1 LFSQL
6 DEKDIIFDWK
16 HSSAVNHSIDP
27 SLKKY
32 TPTIEEIELAKSI
45 SIKYIDSLELSRKSK
60 IKNKSDK
67 LIDFEHNEY
76 YRQYVGYYDKSGNKI
91 IFINGCCESFA
102 DKFDINKMWVFV
114 FGGGSCLFNAL
125 IDIDKKKCI
134 DLNIN
139 DGM

>member
-1 LFSQL
+1 MIMTKTITIFFLLSITFNCFSQL

-45 SIKYIDSLELSRKSK
+45 SIKYIDSLE
-60 IKNKSDK
+60 
-67 LIDFEHNEY
+67 
-76 YRQYVGYYDKSGNKI
+76 
-91 IFINGCCESFA
+91 
-102 DKFDINKMWVFV
+102 
-114 FGGGSCLFNAL
+114 NAL

-134 DLNIN
+134 DQHKNKQHAVEQ
-139 DGM
+139 